1 MFERAMGLIP
11 DVLHRAQRNWG
22 RWSDGVTVVASP
34 LLGGLAFCDDG
45 KDNWGANRGD
55 EPLRGGYGLVR

>member
-1 MFERAMGLIP
+1 MVERAMGLIP
-11 DVLHRAQRNWG
+11 DVLRRAQWNWG

-45 KDNWGANRGD
+45 KDNWRVDRRD
-55 EPLRGGYGLVR
+55 ESLRGGHGLVR